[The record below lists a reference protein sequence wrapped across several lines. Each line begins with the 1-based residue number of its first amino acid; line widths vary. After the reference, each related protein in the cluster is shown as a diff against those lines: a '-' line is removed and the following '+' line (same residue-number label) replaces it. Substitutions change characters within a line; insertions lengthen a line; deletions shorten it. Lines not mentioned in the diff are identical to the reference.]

1 MEAGANIG
9 AILVRCILLYY
20 GITFGI
26 SLCITSS
33 SRRRHK
39 RPLNEPLCVLV
50 PLVKWATSTSADI
63 TGLGSPP
70 YDTWRCRTTVASYD
84 TRRCRTTVV
93 SYDTW
98 RCRTTVVSHDGP
110 EVSYDGSVV

>member
-39 RPLNEPLCVLV
+39 RPLNEPLCAYLSSSGRQKHDARLRMF
-50 PLVKWATSTSADI
+50 PCPGSTSTTTCRGFSLI
-63 TGLGSPP
+63 TLITPSNVLRFSPCGIKEL
-70 YDTWRCRTTVASYD
+70 RSKVGGAS
-84 TRRCRTTVV
+84 
-93 SYDTW
+93 S
-98 RCRTTVVSHDGP
+98 
-110 EVSYDGSVV
+110 

>member
-39 RPLNEPLCVLV
+39 RHL
-50 PLVKWATSTSADI
+50 
-63 TGLGSPP
+63 
-70 YDTWRCRTTVASYD
+70 
-84 TRRCRTTVV
+84 
-93 SYDTW
+93 
-98 RCRTTVVSHDGP
+98 
-110 EVSYDGSVV
+110 

>member
-39 RPLNEPLCVLV
+39 RPLNEPLCAYLSSSGRQARLRHVSV
-50 PLVKWATSTSADI
+50 PRLYHYH
-63 TGLGSPP
+63 L
-70 YDTWRCRTTVASYD
+70 
-84 TRRCRTTVV
+84 
-93 SYDTW
+93 
-98 RCRTTVVSHDGP
+98 H
-110 EVSYDGSVV
+110 

>member
-39 RPLNEPLCVLV
+39 RPPYAFLSTHDSGRQPSTATTFRHKQRLRMFRV
-50 PLVKWATSTSADI
+50 PPA
-63 TGLGSPP
+63 PP
-70 YDTWRCRTTVASYD
+70 RPRLRLYLYHWIPDP
-84 TRRCRTTVV
+84 
-93 SYDTW
+93 
-98 RCRTTVVSHDGP
+98 H
-110 EVSYDGSVV
+110 